1 VSDIS
6 SQDQHEN
13 VIVSMEI
20 CLFYT
25 QLDFL
30 LGDNLFR
37 QAQLC
42 NYVRLLCISYL
53 LICNKIIEVFN
64 SRSQFI
70 KVELFTQ
77 MRSDFALLHILKVV
91 ISSAVTHENLPV
103 LVTMKENVYRASFLY

>member
-1 VSDIS
+1 MSDIS

-42 NYVRLLCISYL
+42 TDYVRLLCISYL
-53 LICNKIIEVFN
+53 LIW
-64 SRSQFI
+64 SQFI